1 MITLCFNEIFPDYAT
16 FKEFTK
22 QFNLYETTDVLAETI
37 NTKLYY
43 LLYNRYIGC
52 SLAYD
57 TEEEFTAEFGIA
69 YMEYFMQFYARQKVL
84 TDIYKLTDEDYLI
97 MGESLNNYSS
107 NPNYTQTDPFEYI
120 KFTTN
125 QSRGRTKNNKL
136 VAFINALRSQ
146 PDAQLN
152 NVINKFDY
160 LWLDLLDTENI
171 YLYNKKGEN
180 KDV

>member
-1 MITLCFNEIFPDYAT
+1 MITLCFNQVFPDYAT
-16 FKEFTK
+16 FKDYTK
-22 QFNLYETTDVLAETI
+22 QFNLYEEEDVLAEEI

-52 SLAYD
+52 ALAYD
-57 TEEEFTAEFGIA
+57 TEEEFVAEFGIA
-69 YMEYFMQFYARQKVL
+69 YQEYFKQFYSKQKIVA
-84 TDIYKLTDEDYLI
+84 DIYKLTEEDFLI

-107 NPNYTQTDPFEYI
+107 NPNYQQTDPFEYI

-136 VAFINALRSQ
+136 VAFINALRNQ

-152 NVINKFDY
+152 YIINKFDY
-160 LWLDLLDTENI
+160 LWLDILDTDNI
-171 YLYNKKGEN
+171 YLYEDKEW
-180 KDV
+180 